1 MPGMRP
7 PQITTF
13 FFNTEVN
20 YANGAI
26 AKTSPAQLVIQPS
39 YTPVKVEAAS
49 YTLFRSTNTPGRM
62 AYSNHLDYLINISH
76 STMDQMQDLP
86 KTPGFIE
93 VRARLCNQKIE
104 AGAGTGLGNKY
115 QGHLAFIRRQG
126 AQIKPAISSMRIHKV
141 EGKSGP
147 LYVTGMRY
155 SGK

>member
-1 MPGMRP
+1 MRP

-62 AYSNHLDYLINISH
+62 AYSNHLDYLINVSH

-93 VRARLCNQKIE
+93 VRARL
-104 AGAGTGLGNKY
+104 
-115 QGHLAFIRRQG
+115 
-126 AQIKPAISSMRIHKV
+126 
-141 EGKSGP
+141 
-147 LYVTGMRY
+147 
-155 SGK
+155 